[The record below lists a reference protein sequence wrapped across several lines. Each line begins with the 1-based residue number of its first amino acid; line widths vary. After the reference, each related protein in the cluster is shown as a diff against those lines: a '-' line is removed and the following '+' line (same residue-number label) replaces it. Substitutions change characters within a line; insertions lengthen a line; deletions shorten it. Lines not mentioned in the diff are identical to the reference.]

1 MSETQAFG
9 LIIFTGALP
18 IGLLIIYLL
27 FKNTITFLIGLSV
40 GINVTIISFISF
52 FVGHNGLDNLKWA
65 IPYSMSILFITFYYI
80 NKKLGVPLKQLS
92 KNLELVADGE
102 LSIVIDKKHLK
113 YKNEIGVVSKSML
126 RMVDKLTSIVK
137 NVRSSSSVLANVSEE
152 LNKNA
157 QNMSEVASEQA
168 ASFEEVTGEMDQI
181 VNKIQL
187 TNKNTRIAEETFSK
201 STDKIK
207 ISNAKVQETLSILQD
222 ISEKINVIN
231 DIAFETNI
239 LSLNASIESSRAG
252 VYGKSF
258 SVVAR
263 EVRNLSE
270 RSKNSA
276 IEISEVSQKSTKI
289 ADETS
294 RISTSIIPDIQKSL
308 NMLKEVSYHTNEQE
322 QNATQINLTFT
333 ELNNSVQQ
341 LSGSSE
347 ELTASSE
354 ELTKQALHLRETME
368 YFKLS

>member
-1 MSETQAFG
+1 MSETLIFG
-9 LIIFTGALP
+9 LILFTGALP
-18 IGLLIIYLL
+18 IGFLLIYLL

-40 GINVTIISFISF
+40 GINVAIISFLSF
-52 FVGHNGLDNLKWA
+52 IVGHDGFDNLKWA
-65 IPYSMSILFITFYYI
+65 APYSMVILFITFYHL
-80 NKKLGVPLKQLS
+80 NKKLGIPLKQLS
-92 KNLELVADGE
+92 KNLELVANGE
-102 LSIVIDKKHLK
+102 LSIDIDKKHLK
-113 YKNEIGVVSKSML
+113 YRNEIGIVSRSML
-126 RMVDKLTSIVK
+126 KMVDKLRYIVQ

-157 QNMSEVASEQA
+157 QSMSEVAAEQA

-181 VNKIQL
+181 VDKIQL
-187 TNKNTRIAEETFSK
+187 TNKSTQIAEKTFSK
-201 STDKIK
+201 SSDKIK
-207 ISNAKVQETLSILQD
+207 ISNDKVQETLKVLQD

-231 DIAFETNI
+231 DIAFETNL

-270 RSKNSA
+270 RSKSSA
-276 IEISEVSQKSTKI
+276 IEISEVSQKSAKI

-294 RISTSIIPDIQKSL
+294 KISTSIIPDIQKSL

-322 QNATQINLTFT
+322 QNATQINMAFN